1 MTNKVGNMMIFNVV
15 EEEDKFKV
23 TIEKFILKFPKALFY
38 SKDDMWVAK
47 DDSAVVVGA
56 TDYFQ
61 TVLSDILFLE
71 MEIEVGDA
79 VNNLGEEIGSLE
91 SVKTVL
97 DIIPPVT
104 GKIIE
109 INNKLEKTPEIV
121 NKSAYQDGWI
131 LKIEPDNLESDLSN
145 LLTANK
151 YVQLIREK
159 AEKHY
164 ERKERQKEI

>member
-1 MTNKVGNMMIFNVV
+1 MIFNVV

-23 TIEKFILKFPKALFY
+23 TIEKFILTFPKALFY
-38 SKDDMWVAK
+38 SKDDMWVSK
-47 DDSAVVVGA
+47 DDSIVVIGA

-71 MEIEVGDA
+71 MESEIGDA
-79 VNNLGEEIGSLE
+79 VITTEEEIGSLE

-104 GKIIE
+104 GKIVE
-109 INNKLEKTPEIV
+109 INDKLEKSPEIV

-131 LKIEPDNLESDLSN
+131 LKIEPSNLESDLSN
-145 LLTANK
+145 LLTAAE
-151 YVQLIREK
+151 YVQLIKEK

-164 ERKERQKEI
+164 ERKKRQKEI

>member
-1 MTNKVGNMMIFNVV
+1 MYKVGNIVIFKVI

-23 TIEKFILKFPKALFY
+23 TIEKFILTFPKALFY
-38 SKDDMWVAK
+38 SKDDMWVSK
-47 DDSAVVVGA
+47 GDSLVVIGA

-71 MEIEVGDA
+71 MESKVGDA
-79 VNNLGEEIGSLE
+79 VINLEDEIGSLE

-104 GKIIE
+104 GKIAE
-109 INNKLEKTPEIV
+109 INEKLEKSPEIV

-131 LKIEPDNLESDLSN
+131 LKMEPNNLESDLSN
-145 LLTANK
+145 LLTANE
-151 YVQLIREK
+151 YVQLIRDK

-164 ERKERQKEI
+164 DRKKRQKEI

>member
-1 MTNKVGNMMIFNVV
+1 MIFNVV

-23 TIEKFILKFPKALFY
+23 TIEKFILTFPKSLFY
-38 SKDDMWVAK
+38 SKDDIWVSK
-47 DDSAVVVGA
+47 DEEILTVGA

-71 MEIEVGDA
+71 MESGVGDI
-79 VNNLGEEIGSLE
+79 VTPEEEIGSLE

-104 GKIIE
+104 GKIVE
-109 INNKLEKTPEIV
+109 INEKLENSPEIV

-131 LKIEPDNLESDLSN
+131 LKIEPSILESDLSN
-145 LLTANK
+145 LLTAK
-151 YVQLIREK
+151 EYVQLIKEK